1 MPDEPH
7 DVSRR
12 ALLGRLAVAAGGV
25 LASPAVPAATPA
37 ASVGRLKQSV
47 CRWPYEHIPL
57 PEFCRRAQQ
66 IGLAAIDLLHI
77 DEWPVAQDA
86 GLDVSLGYA
95 SRRERFI
102 ETGFNDP
109 SNHALLIK
117 ELENAIPLAAS
128 ARVPNLIAM
137 FGNRNPHIDESA
149 AVANCIEG
157 LSKIAPLAAEHR
169 VTICV
174 ELLNSKIDHAG
185 YQGDRTAFGAAVVS
199 GVDSPHV
206 KLLYDI
212 YHMQIME
219 GDVIRTIRGNIK
231 RIGHFH
237 TGGVPGRHEINDGQE
252 LNYRAIAA
260 AIADLNYRGYV
271 AHEFV
276 PTRPDPFAALAEAL
290 GICAV

>member
-47 CRWPYEHIPL
+47 CRWPYDRIPL
-57 PEFCRRAQQ
+57 PEFCRRARK

-77 DEWPVAQDA
+77 DEWPVAHDA

-95 SRRERFI
+95 SRREKFI

-109 SNHALLIK
+109 SNHPLLLE
-117 ELENAIPLAAS
+117 ELEIAIPLAAR
-128 ARVPNLIAM
+128 ARVPNIIAM
-137 FGNRNPHIDESA
+137 FGNRNPYIDESA
-149 AVANCIEG
+149 AVANCIAG

-174 ELLNSKIDHAG
+174 ELLNSKVDHAG
-185 YQGDRTAFGAAVVS
+185 YQGDHTAFGAAVVS

-219 GDVIRTIRGNIK
+219 GDVIRTIRANIK

-237 TGGVPGRHEINDGQE
+237 TGGVPGRHEINDSQE
-252 LNYRAIAA
+252 LNYHAIAA
-260 AIADLNYRGYV
+260 AIADLKFRGYV

-276 PTRPDPFAALAEAL
+276 PTRPDPLASLAEAF
-290 GICAV
+290 GICTV

>member
-1 MPDEPH
+1 MPQEPH

-25 LASPAVPAATPA
+25 LASAAVPAAAPA
-37 ASVGRLKQSV
+37 ASIGRLKQSV
-47 CRWPYEHIPL
+47 CRWPYDRIPL
-57 PEFCRRAQQ
+57 PEFCRRARE

-86 GLDVSLGYA
+86 GLHVSLGYA

-117 ELENAIPLAAS
+117 ELEVAIPLAAS

-137 FGNRNPHIDESA
+137 FGNRNPHIGESA
-149 AVANCIEG
+149 AVANCIAG

-185 YQGDRTAFGAAVVS
+185 YQGDHTAFGAAVVA

-219 GDVIRTIRGNIK
+219 GDVIRTLRGNIPW
-231 RIGHFH
+231 IGHFH
-237 TGGVPGRHEINDGQE
+237 TGGVPGRHEINDSQE
-252 LNYRAIAA
+252 LNYHAIAA
-260 AIADLNYRGYV
+260 ALADLNYRGYV

-276 PTRPDPFAALAEAL
+276 PTRPDPFASLAEAF
-290 GICAV
+290 GICTV